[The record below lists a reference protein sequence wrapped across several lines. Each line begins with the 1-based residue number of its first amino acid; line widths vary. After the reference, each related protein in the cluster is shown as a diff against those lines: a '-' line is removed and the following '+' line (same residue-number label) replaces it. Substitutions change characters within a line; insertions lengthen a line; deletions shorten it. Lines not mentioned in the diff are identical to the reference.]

1 MYNVYLWLLRWLHIS
16 KKLIKV
22 NELVSEDLE
31 SLAGL
36 GVMHQHYGYV
46 VDMPQ
51 VGQLRGEVDVPRD
64 EDHCRGGGVGVGKT
78 TKTLTQLVVGSI
90 LGNGIDMD

>member
-1 MYNVYLWLLRWLHIS
+1 MYLWLLRWLHIS
-16 KKLIKV
+16 KKLIEI

-36 GVMHQHYGYV
+36 GVVHQHYGYV

-51 VGQLRGEVDVPRD
+51 VSQLRGEVDVPRD
-64 EDHCRGGGVGVGKT
+64 EDYCRGGGVGVGKT

-90 LGNGIDMD
+90 LGNSIDMD